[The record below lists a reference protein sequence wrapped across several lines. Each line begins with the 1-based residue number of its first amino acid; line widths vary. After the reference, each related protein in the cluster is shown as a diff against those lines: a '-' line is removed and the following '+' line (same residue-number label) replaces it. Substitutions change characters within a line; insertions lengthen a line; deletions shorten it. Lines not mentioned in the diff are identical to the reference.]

1 MKLSETKTGNT
12 AITVAQKGKKL
23 RNLCSLIFGKYSE
36 LPKGLSITM
45 YFIGNSIDFPFT
57 ESTCLNKVAEQ
68 GTASVDR
75 QASLPT
81 LCLGKLGY
89 GTESR

>member
-1 MKLSETKTGNT
+1 MKLSETKSGNT
-12 AITVAQKGKKL
+12 AITVAQEGKKL
-23 RNLCSLIFGKYSE
+23 RNLCSLVFGKYSE

-81 LCLGKLGY
+81 PSRKLGY
-89 GTESR
+89 GTESH

>member
-1 MKLSETKTGNT
+1 
-12 AITVAQKGKKL
+12 
-23 RNLCSLIFGKYSE
+23 
-36 LPKGLSITM
+36 M